1 MNKDCPG
8 VHIRDAFIG
17 FKLLKGAPEQHIML
31 KQEPPNKRCRP
42 AASSCSNQLF
52 HLLEKDVV
60 FEMDML
66 MQIGLKSFQI
76 LVEDPVGCT
85 GIGRRDRKSTRLNSS
100 HVAIS
105 YAVFCLKKIK
115 KLL

>member
-31 KQEPPNKRCRP
+31 KQEPPNKRFRP

-85 GIGRRDRKSTRLNSS
+85 GIGRRG
-100 HVAIS
+100 
-105 YAVFCLKKIK
+105 
-115 KLL
+115 KLEIGRASCREGGESGRGTMV